1 MEKSP
6 IRVLVVDDEESI
18 TSFIRMGLK
27 AKGYEVET
35 ASDGL
40 SGVLRAKSFAPHVV
54 VLDVMMPGMDG
65 LEACREIKRALG
77 VSVSVILLTARGEVE
92 DRILGLETGAD
103 DYMGKPFS
111 FVELLARIQA
121 RVRQMCPDQADV
133 IATGDFL
140 MDDGA
145 HEIRYKGEL
154 LGLTPTE
161 YNLLR
166 HLLLNRGRVQSK
178 DMLLEKV
185 WGYDFDGEANV
196 VEVYVRQ
203 IRDKIGDVSR
213 TVIQTVRGFGYKVAP

>member
-92 DRILGLETGAD
+92 DRIRGLETGAD

-111 FVELLARIQA
+111 FAELLARIQA
-121 RVRQMCPDQADV
+121 RARQMYPDQADV

>member
-92 DRILGLETGAD
+92 DRIRGLETGAD

-111 FVELLARIQA
+111 FAELLARIQA
-121 RVRQMCPDQADV
+121 RVRQMYPDQADV

>member
-133 IATGDFL
+133 IATGDFR